1 MALYRR
7 KNSSVFWYDFTEA
20 GIRYRGSTKEKTFS
34 RARSVESELIT
45 KARNR
50 QLSPIAKKTPMFREF
65 AETFTEF
72 VTNMRR
78 NPGTKMYYR
87 TGLNILMTKP
97 IAKMRLDQITAKE
110 IDTTQFEGSG
120 SHVNCCLRTLSRM
133 LHLASEWGYLQKV
146 PRIKLAREKK
156 RTAMFDGA
164 AEHTSLASLPQP
176 WRDVLLLM
184 LDAGMRN
191 QEAVA
196 MRWQDA
202 NFENQTI
209 YNSRVKAQDSDGWV
223 PMSDRLKASL
233 IERCNG
239 QTSGWVF
246 PSKRSATG
254 HICPNVC
261 RAFAKVRREKNLPE
275 DLTPYAA
282 RHTFGTDMLALS
294 GDIVFVGKLMG
305 HRNVSTT
312 ARYMHPSIAKAKE
325 LVNARNKTRLESL
338 RHISRH
344 TDEGLAVR
352 EAS

>member
-7 KNSSVFWYDFTEA
+7 KDSNVFWYDFTEA
-20 GIRYRGSTKEKTFS
+20 GICYRGSTNEKTFS
-34 RARSVESELIT
+34 RARSVESELMT

-50 QLSPIAKKTPMFREF
+50 QLSPTVKKTPMFREF
-65 AETFTEF
+65 AATFQEF
-72 VTNMRR
+72 VANMRR
-78 NPGTKMYYR
+78 DPGTKVYYR
-87 TGLNILMTKP
+87 TGLNVLMTKP
-97 IAKMRLDQITAKE
+97 IARMRLDQITERE
-110 IDTTQFEGSG
+110 IDTTPFEGSG

-146 PRIKLAREKK
+146 PRVKLVREKK
-156 RTAMFDGA
+156 RTTMFDGA

-176 WRDVLLLM
+176 WSDVLLLM

-196 MRWQDA
+196 VRWQDV

-209 YNSRVKAQDSDGWV
+209 YNPRVKAQDSDGWV
-223 PMSDRLKASL
+223 PMSDRLKSSL
-233 IERCNG
+233 LARCNG

-246 PSKRSATG
+246 PSARSGTG
-254 HICPNVC
+254 HLCPNVS
-261 RAFAKVRREKNLPE
+261 RAFAKMRREEGLPE

-282 RHTFGTDMLALS
+282 HHTFGTDMLALS
-294 GDIVFVGKLMG
+294 GDLVFVGKLMG

-325 LVNARNKTRLESL
+325 LVNARNETRLATL
-338 RHISRH
+338 RHVSRH
-344 TDEGLAVR
+344 VEGKVAVR